1 MELGTGAQ
9 PVVRMRARSKV
20 FNLPLRLAQLSL
32 QPPPQ
37 PENQQKLPA
46 VQKVREE
53 HEGELLQFD
62 VAAEILLEGL
72 HGPMPDHFRERTV
85 RSEPGRDESANQ
97 RKPD

>member
-46 VQKVREE
+46 VQEVREE
-53 HEGELLQFD
+53 HEEMREKESQIPQKEEAPIPVEEGEIPEMTELQSSPI
-62 VAAEILLEGL
+62 AE
-72 HGPMPDHFRERTV
+72 P
-85 RSEPGRDESANQ
+85 A
-97 RKPD
+97 